1 MQDFFSNLGTA
12 DGIVLAVCVVL
23 AIRGAFKGFAW
34 QAVRTVGLIAA
45 LWLAGMFHADV
56 GAWMEQKIS
65 ILPSAWASTAGWLAV
80 LIGVWLIVGMLAWMA
95 RGAVRTVDLTGTD
108 RALGFGL
115 GAVMGLAFATVGFV
129 VFGRIASEKS
139 LTETLTNSHS
149 AQYMA
154 RLLDIA
160 QELVPPEICER
171 YCETFDAIREAGGQT
186 TEPTR
191 PVEPNAE
198 IPADN

>member
-1 MQDFFSNLGTA
+1 MPTFLATIGTA
-12 DGIVLAVCVVL
+12 DGIVLAVCAVL
-23 AIRGAFKGFAW
+23 AIRGAFKGFVW

-56 GAWMEQKIS
+56 GAWMDRKIS
-65 ILPSAWASTAGWLAV
+65 VLPSVWAPTAGWLGVVA
-80 LIGVWLIVGMLAWMA
+80 GVWLIVAMLAWMA

-129 VFGRIASEKS
+129 VFGRIASEKA
-139 LTETLTNSHS
+139 LTETLTDSQS

-154 RLLDIA
+154 RFLDIA
-160 QELVPPEICER
+160 EELVPPEICER
-171 YCETFDAIREAGGQT
+171 YCDTFDAIRAAGGL
-186 TEPTR
+186 PT
-191 PVEPNAE
+191 P
-198 IPADN
+198 PAKPTPEAPAAN